1 MYLGVSRMSAH
12 LDSVDSL
19 SGEMAPC
26 PSCVSQ
32 QGLCGRHKKGIL
44 PQLAQPFWYKLV
56 GATVDKTAHEQVLET
71 MSPEARR
78 VYHRK
83 RTKAARRAAM
93 QQARQRSLAALAAL
107 AA

>member
-1 MYLGVSRMSAH
+1 MES
-12 LDSVDSL
+12 SL
-19 SGEMAPC
+19 AEVAPC
-26 PSCVSQ
+26 ASCIEQ

-56 GATVDKTAHEQVLET
+56 GATLEKTAHQQVLEE

-93 QQARQRSLAALAAL
+93 AKARAASLASLAA
-107 AA
+107 